1 MAGGANTVAP
11 PVHLPAGLFRFLSF
25 AMKSVDRLIFR
36 ELFGPFW
43 NSVFM
48 FLSVLFA
55 TAYLF
60 KFTELLTQGM
70 PVGIVGK
77 MVVY

>member
-1 MAGGANTVAP
+1 MG
-11 PVHLPAGLFRFLSF
+11 LPEMRE
-25 AMKSVDRLIFR
+25 VDRLILR
-36 ELFGPFW
+36 ELFGPFL

-60 KFTELLTQGM
+60 KITEYLTQGI
-70 PVGIVGK
+70 PALTVGK
-77 MVVY
+77 S